1 MGSVTVTSVS
11 YTHLTLAVPLAI
23 RRMIDFGFSA
33 ESAGLINTYFFALI
47 AVAGVLALASGAR
60 FYFVTTLGERVVADL
75 RTDVFRHLCS
85 LDAEF
90 FDSARTGEL
99 LSRLTADT
107 TQMKAAFGATAAVT
121 LRNFFL
127 FVGAIALMAV
137 SYTHLP
143 AISVIVAPPS
153 ALDSRFDQTGSPS

>member
-1 MGSVTVTSVS
+1 MKNDTTSPTANSAGAEKKPSPRALLQLTPYLLRYKPRIAASLFAVTVAAAA
-11 YTHLTLAVPLAI
+11 TLAVPLAI

-107 TQMKAAFGATAAVT
+107 TQMKAAFGATAADRMGLV
-121 LRNFFL
+121 
-127 FVGAIALMAV
+127 
-137 SYTHLP
+137 
-143 AISVIVAPPS
+143 
-153 ALDSRFDQTGSPS
+153 